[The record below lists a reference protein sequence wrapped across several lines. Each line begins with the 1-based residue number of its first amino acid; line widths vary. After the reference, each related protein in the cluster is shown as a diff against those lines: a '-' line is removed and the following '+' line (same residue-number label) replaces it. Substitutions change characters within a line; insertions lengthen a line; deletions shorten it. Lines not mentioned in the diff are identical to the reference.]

1 MRSKQYFTSIKNN
14 PHEISTDPFY
24 IRLLQTDKKVYQV
37 PESLFI
43 YRIKE
48 ESRSTQC
55 QKEENWTKV
64 LIYIYKKHIDTYI
77 HYYGSPLEI
86 LDKMYY
92 YKGKYE
98 KYYNTW
104 YRRFWHKIRPRS
116 KRRR

>member
-14 PHEISTDPFY
+14 PHEISTDP
-24 IRLLQTDKKVYQV
+24 
-37 PESLFI
+37 
-43 YRIKE
+43 
-48 ESRSTQC
+48 
-55 QKEENWTKV
+55 
-64 LIYIYKKHIDTYI
+64 KKHIDTYI
-77 HYYGSPLEI
+77 HHYGSPLEI
-86 LDKMYY
+86 LDKMWY